1 MTLRNRTMR
10 DLITKIQL
18 AMFETALNSADP
30 AADYNAKRKALH
42 DLEMNTIA
50 TDDPEISKAIQQ
62 RKLDLDK
69 EAKAKGVTT
78 GKEQ

>member
-1 MTLRNRTMR
+1 MR

>member
-10 DLITKIQL
+10 DLITKIEL

-30 AADYNAKRKALH
+30 AADYDAKRKALH

-50 TDDPEISKAIQQ
+50 NDDPEIAKAIQQ

>member
-10 DLITKIQL
+10 DLITKIEL

-50 TDDPEISKAIQQ
+50 TDDPEIAKAIQQ

>member
-10 DLITKIQL
+10 DLITKIEL

>member
-30 AADYNAKRKALH
+30 AADYDAKRKALH

-50 TDDPEISKAIQQ
+50 NDDPEIAKAIQQ